1 MFQNISKFKCLLI
14 STNSERLPVPVIPL
28 GVCLV
33 ATELDANGFEIQVLD
48 LAFEKN
54 PVHSIT
60 TRLNMF
66 QPDVVCLSIR
76 NIDNANCLGP
86 IFYLK
91 DVRAYVQAIK
101 NLSKAPVVLGGSAFN
116 IAPEPIL
123 NYVGADFGI
132 WGDGERVLAQSLR
145 AILRVESYA
154 SLPGLVVKGQYND
167 HDNYAAFRSPGL
179 SIDSDKDIF
188 SWINLKQYLRNGAN
202 LPVQTKRG
210 CPKKCV
216 YCTYN
221 NIEGHR
227 SRFKD
232 PQEVAEEVAF
242 HVRRHRPRVI
252 EFVDSIFNVPQS
264 HAVQVCEALAKKRLP
279 VEFEASSISAGD
291 VSETLFESLQKAGF
305 NSAVLTPDSASD
317 VVLKELKKG
326 FGLDEV
332 IKASV
337 YAQKVSIP
345 VLWSFIMGGPGETE
359 ETVRETFRFIKE
371 QTGKKDV
378 AFMVFG
384 VRIYPGTEMAKRA
397 REEGIVSQGDSL
409 IEPRFYFSKELQKDD
424 LIKLVRQ
431 EARGIKNLITVIDN
445 QHPLVEKLTPL
456 ARFLR
461 LPGPLWRYSRWL
473 RTIRAT
479 LS

>member
-1 MFQNISKFKCLLI
+1 MSHNISKFKCLLI
-14 STNSERLPVPVIPL
+14 STNRERLPVPVIPL

-33 ATELDANGFEIQVLD
+33 ATELNANGFDVQVLD

-54 PVHSIT
+54 PIHSIT
-60 TRLNMF
+60 ARLNMF
-66 QPDVVCLSIR
+66 QPDIVCLSIR
-76 NIDNANCLGP
+76 NIDNANFLGP

-91 DVRAYVQAIK
+91 EVKAYVQTIK
-101 NLSKAPVVLGGSAFN
+101 KVSKAPVMIGGSAFN

-123 NYVGADFGI
+123 DYVGADFGV
-132 WGDGERVLAQSLR
+132 WGDGEHVLVQSLQ
-145 AILRVESYA
+145 AILRGESY
-154 SLPGLVVKGQYND
+154 SVLPGFVVKGHNNKG
-167 HDNYAAFRSPGL
+167 NYAAFRSPEL
-179 SIDSDKDIF
+179 SIYTDRDIF
-188 SWINLKQYLRNGAN
+188 SWINLKHYLRKGAN

-221 NIEGHR
+221 NIEGYR

-232 PQEVAEEVAF
+232 PQEVAEEVAC
-242 HVRRHRPRVI
+242 HVRRYRPKVV

-264 HAVQVCEALAKKRLP
+264 HAIQVCEALTKKRLP

-291 VSETLFESLQKAGF
+291 VSEALFESLKQAGF

-317 VVLKELKKG
+317 AVLKELKKG

-332 IKASV
+332 IKAAG
-337 YAQKVSIP
+337 YAQRVSIP

-359 ETVRETFRFIKE
+359 ETVHETFRFIKE
-371 QTGKKDV
+371 QIGKKDV

-397 REEGIVSQGDSL
+397 REEGIVSQDDSL
-409 IEPRFYFSKELQKDD
+409 VEPRFYFSKELQRDD
-424 LIKLVRQ
+424 LIKLVRE

-456 ARFLR
+456 ARLLR